1 FTGREGEVQRG
12 AGEEEAFVSVICLN
26 CRVYGPEDSQET
38 VFEEVN
44 PLLTSLLDGYNVCIM
59 AYGQTGSGKTHTMIG
74 SQSEDP
80 TAAVQDSHQGIIP
93 KAANELFKLISEKPA
108 DSHTVEMSVVEVYN
122 NEVLDLLARD
132 EGGATVGVK
141 REVITTSTG
150 TTTAVKVMQLINSVL
165 KLRSHCP
172 TLVHMDSSRSHF
184 IVTLT
189 VTSKSPDLRLLPVP
203 LPLPLTMP
211 LPRPSITQPPLKTKL
226 QLVDLAGSEC
236 VGMSGVT
243 GAVLWESSCI
253 NRSLSALSDVLGA
266 LVERRPH
273 VPYRNSKL
281 THLLQDAIGG
291 DAKLLIM
298 LCVSP
303 TQRFLTESLQSLG
316 FGARARQVQ
325 REPPRRKN
333 TALKMKRRTRLS
345 D

>member
-12 AGEEEAFVSVICLN
+12 AGEEEAAPQHPGCTVH
-26 CRVYGPEDSQET
+26 GPEDSQET
-38 VFEEVN
+38 VFEEVK

-74 SQSEDP
+74 SRSEDP
-80 TAAVQDSHQGIIP
+80 TAAVQDSQQGIIP

-108 DSHTVEMSVVEVYN
+108 DSHTVEMSVVEVYY

-132 EGGATVGVK
+132 EDGATVGVK

-150 TTTAVKVMQLINSVL
+150 TSEVPCLTYELVRSSAEVMQLINCVL
-165 KLRSHCP
+165 KLRSHSP

-189 VTSKSPDLRLLPVP
+189 VTSKSPDALALGMIYSVSSRVP
-203 LPLPLTMP
+203 
-211 LPRPSITQPPLKTKL
+211 
-226 QLVDLAGSEC
+226 QLIGFEAVMFSQAIRRYLSSSAEC
-236 VGMSGVT
+236 QT
-243 GAVLWESSCI
+243 GCPA
-253 NRSLSALSDVLGA
+253 
-266 LVERRPH
+266 
-273 VPYRNSKL
+273 
-281 THLLQDAIGG
+281 GG

-333 TALKMKRRTRLS
+333 TALKMK
-345 D
+345 